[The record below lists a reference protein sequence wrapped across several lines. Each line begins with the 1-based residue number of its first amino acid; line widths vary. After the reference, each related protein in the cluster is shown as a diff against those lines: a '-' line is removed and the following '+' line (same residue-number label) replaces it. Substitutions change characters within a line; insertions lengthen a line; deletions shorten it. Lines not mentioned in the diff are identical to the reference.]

1 MTVGSY
7 KQHVSDVEFTPYSFQ
22 GHGWLYSHEPESEE
36 QENLLLAAGA
46 FEIKAQKKIQAQ
58 SFLSQEQANPL
69 PEKKEVAVAAEEIFL
84 MDIGYDE

>member
-46 FEIKAQKKIQAQ
+46 FEIKAQKKNTGTVLFKSGA
-58 SFLSQEQANPL
+58 SQP
-69 PEKKEVAVAAEEIFL
+69 PPRKKR
-84 MDIGYDE
+84 GCCGR